1 MKSFTLTV
9 LLVCVIATWSPVAVN
24 AGRFDRSDAGRRDE
38 EMRARIVERMATRKE
53 KLGEMIEERKN
64 QLADHESGRSLLSGD
79 DHERVKRQIKNFSR
93 KFEQLSNISP
103 SEHEEMVMREMEML
117 QMHDRE
123 HRRLQRDELYDS
135 RFRNENL

>member
-1 MKSFTLTV
+1 MKSSTLAI

-24 AGRFDRSDAGRRDE
+24 AGRRDSDRRDE

-64 QLADHESGRSLLSGD
+64 QLADHKSGRSLLSDD

-93 KFEQLSNISP
+93 KLEQLSNISP
-103 SEHEEMVMREMEML
+103 SEHEEMVTREMEML

-123 HRRLQRDELYDS
+123 QRRLQRDEVYERRKFKSEHL
-135 RFRNENL
+135 